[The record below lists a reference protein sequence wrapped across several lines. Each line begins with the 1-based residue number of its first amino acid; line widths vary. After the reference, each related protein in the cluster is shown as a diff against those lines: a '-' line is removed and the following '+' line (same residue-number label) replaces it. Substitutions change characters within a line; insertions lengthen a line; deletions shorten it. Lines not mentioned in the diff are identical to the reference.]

1 MSPRIFIAAIGA
13 AAAVV
18 GLVFLVAVPIAVSD
32 ARGTSLR
39 CGTAVNRDENAAKD
53 YYLDERRR
61 ELQATLDVTTGK
73 PTGPGSGTPIGGY
86 SSVARPDCDGAVG
99 LRRGWTIPLAVVGL
113 VAIIGAAVVRTS

>member
-39 CGTAVNRDENAAKD
+39 CGTAVNRDETPPRTTTSMSDAASCK
-53 YYLDERRR
+53 
-61 ELQATLDVTTGK
+61 Q
-73 PTGPGSGTPIGGY
+73 
-86 SSVARPDCDGAVG
+86 
-99 LRRGWTIPLAVVGL
+99 PLM
-113 VAIIGAAVVRTS
+113 